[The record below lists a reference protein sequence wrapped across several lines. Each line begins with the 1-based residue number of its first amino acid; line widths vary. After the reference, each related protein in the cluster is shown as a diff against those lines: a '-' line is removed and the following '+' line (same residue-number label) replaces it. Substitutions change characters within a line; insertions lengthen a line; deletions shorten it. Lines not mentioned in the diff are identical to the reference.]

1 MKHILFSALA
11 IVMISIMPV
20 IVLAQKDTTS
30 EKMVAVTA
38 TSASPKNDTDIV
50 KKDTLTKSVIDTT
63 VKAATDTVA
72 AVKINVDTAVVAV
85 PMNCYKQYIDYFTE
99 LGTKPVADGMQL
111 VVFAYKKKES
121 CNCLMGRVEVS
132 GGKIKAPLYIQTEG
146 GDYKTFGELGK
157 KLDPDFI
164 AAVGDGLWTITNG
177 MSVVFQTTDQEYG
190 RVFFY
195 KFLNKNKGMSKEAPS
210 PADLLKN

>member
-1 MKHILFSALA
+1 MKHVSFSALV
-11 IVMISIMPV
+11 IIMISAMPA
-20 IVLAQKDTTS
+20 IAFAQQDTAS
-30 EKMVAVTA
+30 SSKID
-38 TSASPKNDTDIV
+38 SASS
-50 KKDTLTKSVIDTT
+50 KKDTLTKSVMDTT
-63 VKAATDTVA
+63 VKVSPDTVA

-85 PMNCYKQYIDYFTE
+85 PMNCYKQYVDYFTE
-99 LGTKPVADGMQL
+99 LGTKPVSDGMQL

-146 GDYKTFGELGK
+146 GDYKTFAELGK